1 MSNKEETYLKYIEPI
16 IEKIIKDIIDSRIKY
31 NTEKDRLF
39 IQYKTQ
45 NDKLIDLIKIKN
57 SNKEKTHIFE
67 FNLYFLFKRGPISF
81 IVEHW
86 KFKIDT
92 TPSESNKLNEDRIKR
107 KLLTFYR
114 SIKSLE
120 RILPLNGM
128 VNKNNFGCSFSAQLY
143 LESNLE
149 IVVENEIKNEKQFI
163 IIDTKDEKYGSIHLT
178 INYLTKRGIEIHED
192 NTKEII
198 NKDFYTNFY
207 TKLSLD
213 KKEKT
218 KMSKFPQNILETN
231 KDIYSNEN
239 KGINEQAND
248 DEEIDLSRMCDE
260 AEGKELLISSII
272 DSRIIDKREKLG
284 KEDIQ
289 EIENIK
295 KRGSRELI
303 NLDELYNSCFE
314 NLEDLNC
321 QKSLDEI
328 LNKNNLMKKEHD
340 KLNEVKNKYERL
352 LGSNKSLVEELY
364 EEINNFDFKDLIID
378 HPKINKDKKKLI
390 ISDYFGNKNNNNK
403 KNKKEDNQSE
413 QELFNDI
420 ISDYIEI
427 KQLLK

>member
-1 MSNKEETYLKYIEPI
+1 MSNKEERYLKYIEPI

-39 IQYKTQ
+39 IQYKTE
-45 NDKLIDLIKIKN
+45 NNKLIDLIKIKN
-57 SNKEKTHIFE
+57 SNKENTHIFE
-67 FNLYFLFKRGPISF
+67 FNIYILFKRGSISF

-92 TPSESNKLNEDRIKR
+92 TPSESNVLNEDRIKR

-128 VNKNNFGCSFSAQLY
+128 VNRNNFGYSFSAQLY

-149 IVVENEIKNEKQFI
+149 ICVENEIKNEKQPI

-178 INYLTKRGIEIHED
+178 INYLTKKGIEIHEY

-218 KMSKFPQNILETN
+218 KMSNYPKNILETN

-239 KGINEQAND
+239 KGFNEQAND
-248 DEEIDLSRMCDE
+248 DEEM
-260 AEGKELLISSII
+260 
-272 DSRIIDKREKLG
+272 
-284 KEDIQ
+284 
-289 EIENIK
+289 
-295 KRGSRELI
+295 
-303 NLDELYNSCFE
+303 
-314 NLEDLNC
+314 
-321 QKSLDEI
+321 
-328 LNKNNLMKKEHD
+328 
-340 KLNEVKNKYERL
+340 
-352 LGSNKSLVEELY
+352 
-364 EEINNFDFKDLIID
+364 
-378 HPKINKDKKKLI
+378 
-390 ISDYFGNKNNNNK
+390 
-403 KNKKEDNQSE
+403 
-413 QELFNDI
+413 
-420 ISDYIEI
+420 
-427 KQLLK
+427 

>member
-1 MSNKEETYLKYIEPI
+1 MSNKEKRYLTYIEPI
-16 IEKIIKDIIDSRIKY
+16 MEKIIKDIIDSRIKY

-45 NDKLIDLIKIKN
+45 NNKLIDLIKIKN
-57 SNKEKTHIFE
+57 SNKENSHIFE
-67 FNLYFLFKRGPISF
+67 FNIFILFKRGSISF

-92 TPSESNKLNEDRIKR
+92 TPSESNELNEDRIKR

-120 RILPLNGM
+120 KILPLNGM

-149 IVVENEIKNEKQFI
+149 ICVENEIKNEKQLI
-163 IIDTKDEKYGSIHLT
+163 IIDTKDEKYGAIHLT

-218 KMSKFPQNILETN
+218 KMSKYPEKILETN

-239 KGINEQAND
+239 KGFNEQAND
-248 DEEIDLSRMCDE
+248 DEDVDLSRMCDE

-272 DSRIIDKREKLG
+272 DSRIIVPSIPYGPTGMPISIVVTIYKCSICESTF
-284 KEDIQ
+284 EW
-289 EIENIK
+289 
-295 KRGSRELI
+295 SRTI
-303 NLDELYNSCFE
+303 
-314 NLEDLNC
+314 
-321 QKSLDEI
+321 
-328 LNKNNLMKKEHD
+328 
-340 KLNEVKNKYERL
+340 
-352 LGSNKSLVEELY
+352 
-364 EEINNFDFKDLIID
+364 
-378 HPKINKDKKKLI
+378 
-390 ISDYFGNKNNNNK
+390 
-403 KNKKEDNQSE
+403 
-413 QELFNDI
+413 
-420 ISDYIEI
+420 
-427 KQLLK
+427 

>member
-1 MSNKEETYLKYIEPI
+1 MSNKEETFLKYIEPI

-284 KEDIQ
+284 KEDFQ

-295 KRGSRELI
+295 KGGSRELI

-378 HPKINKDKKKLI
+378 HPKINNDKKKLI
-390 ISDYFGNKNNNNK
+390 ISDYFGNKNNNK

-413 QELFNDI
+413 QELFNDV

>member
-284 KEDIQ
+284 KEDFQ

-295 KRGSRELI
+295 KGGSRELI

-378 HPKINKDKKKLI
+378 HPKINNDKKKLI
-390 ISDYFGNKNNNNK
+390 ISDYFGNKNNNK

>member
-1 MSNKEETYLKYIEPI
+1 MSNKEKRYLTYIEPI
-16 IEKIIKDIIDSRIKY
+16 MEKIIKDIIDSRIKY

-45 NDKLIDLIKIKN
+45 NNKLIDLIKIKN
-57 SNKEKTHIFE
+57 SNKENSHIFE
-67 FNLYFLFKRGPISF
+67 FNIFILFKRGSISF

-92 TPSESNKLNEDRIKR
+92 TPSESNELNEDRIKR

-120 RILPLNGM
+120 KILPLNGM

-149 IVVENEIKNEKQFI
+149 ICVENEIKNEKQLI
-163 IIDTKDEKYGSIHLT
+163 IIDTKDEKYGAIHLT

-218 KMSKFPQNILETN
+218 KMSKYPEKILETN

-239 KGINEQAND
+239 KGFNEQAND
-248 DEEIDLSRMCDE
+248 DEDVDLSRMCDE

-272 DSRIIDKREKLG
+272 DSRIIDKRENFG
-284 KEDIQ
+284 KEDFQ

-295 KRGSRELI
+295 KGASSEQI

-314 NLEDLNC
+314 NIEDLNC

-328 LNKNNLMKKEHD
+328 LNKNNLMKKEYD

-352 LGSNKSLVEELY
+352 IGSNKSLVEELY
-364 EEINNFDFKDLIID
+364 EEINNFDFSNLIIE
-378 HPKINKDKKKLI
+378 HPKINNEKKKLI
-390 ISDYFGNKNNNNK
+390 ISNYFGNMNNNNK
-403 KNKKEDNQSE
+403 KNKKEENQSE